1 MVNSMR
7 HIIIS
12 LFFASLLFVSIMPI
26 RKKTIKVHFDNSDI
40 LFIDPCYLAKDDGV
54 WEQYCFDFEKNES
67 LDKLG
72 CEQGI
77 CMGVGD
83 VSPDVLV
90 DEKDGSIIGEIGTD
104 SYLLCCVKLK
114 DVLKYNPEFADY
126 MEAYPENFSVVKEF
140 TGEVVFET
148 KKERYYNEKLPIT
161 TIIGKGST
169 NFHSGFIDDDGSVKL
184 HLSQCNMDD

>member
-1 MVNSMR
+1 
-7 HIIIS
+7 
-12 LFFASLLFVSIMPI
+12 
-26 RKKTIKVHFDNSDI
+26 
-40 LFIDPCYLAKDDGV
+40 
-54 WEQYCFDFEKNES
+54 
-67 LDKLG
+67 
-72 CEQGI
+72 
-77 CMGVGD
+77 MGVGD

-126 MEAYPENFSVVKEF
+126 MEEYPENFSVVKEF